1 MLKKSLNYVVGYW
14 LIVLYLLGIY
24 TSVHLYSGEQLLV
37 PVFVAGIAGFL
48 LLIKNHKRIRVRH
61 VKAIG
66 LIVTIAWLSVLFKG
80 TDAFF
85 IERVKGGIQMTY
97 SILLAYGFFLEV
109 SKWKKEQA
117 AKLFY
122 YACLLIIIGCAL
134 ENYTSFKSLSD
145 NFRYAVFHSGIY
157 EALDRDIA
165 FFGGE
170 RPKLFTSEPSHV
182 SKFLLFSI
190 TLWLVLS
197 LKKRKFY
204 IKAILVSLTAAFVT
218 GSPSLVLLIPISLI
232 IAVYLE
238 GNGFYPFLKRMS
250 IRKFLLYFVFMLLML
265 GSLTVAVT
273 TVLSGR
279 LTAMIEGEGSTI
291 IRVVAPP
298 LITFDVLKEYPMWGA
313 GITGKEMV
321 ADKVFYRLTDDF
333 GLTYITDIE
342 WATNMVTNA
351 FWLHWIYLGLFGG
364 ILMVWAIYRLMKVL
378 GVKHYLYCLFLI
390 LIFSQTMGGYVGA
403 RTWMIL
409 FGIFLTSV
417 LIRNEHE
424 ISSHFVSGNP
434 LRSRNN

>member
-1 MLKKSLNYVVGYW
+1 MLKKSFNHIVGYW

-24 TSVHLYSGEQLLV
+24 TSVHIYSGGRLLV

-61 VKAIG
+61 VKAII
-66 LIVTIAWLSVLFKG
+66 LIVAIVWLSVLFKG
-80 TDAFF
+80 VDAFF
-85 IERVKGGIQMTY
+85 IERVKGGIQITY
-97 SILLAYGFFLEV
+97 SILLAYGFFLEI
-109 SKWKKEQA
+109 SRWKKEQV

-122 YACLLIIIGCAL
+122 YASLLIIIGCAL
-134 ENYTSFKSLSD
+134 ENYTPFKILSD

-157 EALDRDIA
+157 DALDRDIG
-165 FFGGE
+165 FFGRE

-190 TLWLVLS
+190 TLWLALS
-197 LKKRKFY
+197 LKNRKFY
-204 IKAILVSLTAAFVT
+204 IKAILVSLAAAFVT
-218 GSPSLVLLIPISLI
+218 GSPSLVLIVPISLI

-238 GNGFYPFLKRMS
+238 GNGLYPFLKRMS
-250 IRKFLLYFVFMLLML
+250 IGKFLSYFVVILLML
-265 GSLTVAVT
+265 GTLTVAVT

-279 LTAMIEGEGSTI
+279 LTAMIEEEGSII

-298 LITFDVLKEYPMWGA
+298 LITFDVLQEYPMWGA

-321 ADKVFYRLTDDF
+321 ADKIFYRLTDDF
-333 GLTYITDIE
+333 GLTYITEIE

-364 ILMVWAIYRLMKVL
+364 ILMGWAIYLLMKVL

-390 LIFSQTMGGYVGA
+390 LIFSQTMGGYVGPK
-403 RTWMIL
+403 TWTII
-409 FGIFLTSV
+409 FGIVLTSI
-417 LIRNEHE
+417 LMSKE
-424 ISSHFVSGNP
+424 
-434 LRSRNN
+434 LRYGTFKE

>member
-1 MLKKSLNYVVGYW
+1 VLKKSLNHIVGYW

-24 TSVHLYSGEQLLV
+24 TSVHLYSGERLLV
-37 PVFVAGIAGFL
+37 PVFVAGIAAFL
-48 LLIKNHKRIRVRH
+48 LLIKNYKRIRVGH
-61 VKAIG
+61 VKAIS
-66 LIVTIAWLSVLFKG
+66 LIVAIVWLSVLFKG
-80 TDAFF
+80 VDAFF
-85 IERVKGGIQMTY
+85 IERVKGGIQITY

-109 SKWKKEQA
+109 SRWKKEQA

-134 ENYTSFKSLSD
+134 ENYTPFKSLSD

-190 TLWLVLS
+190 TLWLALS
-197 LKKRKFY
+197 LKNRKFY
-204 IKAILVSLTAAFVT
+204 IKAILVSLAAAFVT
-218 GSPSLVLLIPISLI
+218 GSPSLVLLVPISLI
-232 IAVYLE
+232 IAVLLE
-238 GNGFYPFLKRMS
+238 GNGLSHFLKRMT

-265 GSLTVAVT
+265 GTLTVAVT

-279 LTAMIEGEGSTI
+279 ITAMIEGEGSTI
-291 IRVVAPP
+291 VRIVAPP

-321 ADKVFYRLTDDF
+321 ADKVFYRLTNDF

-342 WATNMVTNA
+342 QATNMVTNA

-364 ILMVWAIYRLMKVL
+364 ILMIWAIYRLMKVF
-378 GVKHYLYCLFLI
+378 GVRHYLYCFLLFA
-390 LIFSQTMGGYVGA
+390 IFGQTMGGYVGLKVW
-403 RTWMIL
+403 TII
-409 FGIFLTSV
+409 FGILLTSV
-417 LIRNEHE
+417 FTTHNQKL
-424 ISSHFVSGNP
+424 SQQ
-434 LRSRNN
+434 

>member
-1 MLKKSLNYVVGYW
+1 MLKKSLNHIVGYW

-24 TSVHLYSGEQLLV
+24 TSVHLYSGERLLV
-37 PVFVAGIAGFL
+37 PVFVAGIAAFL
-48 LLIKNHKRIRVRH
+48 LLIKNYKRIRVGH
-61 VKAIG
+61 VKAIS
-66 LIVTIAWLSVLFKG
+66 LIVAIVWLSVLFKG
-80 TDAFF
+80 VDAFF
-85 IERVKGGIQMTY
+85 IERVKGGIQITY

-109 SKWKKEQA
+109 SRWKKEQA

-134 ENYTSFKSLSD
+134 ENYTPFKSLSD

-190 TLWLVLS
+190 TLWLALS
-197 LKKRKFY
+197 LKNRKFY
-204 IKAILVSLTAAFVT
+204 IKAILVSLAAAFVT
-218 GSPSLVLLIPISLI
+218 GSPSLVLLVPISLI
-232 IAVYLE
+232 IAVLLE
-238 GNGFYPFLKRMS
+238 GNGLSHFLKRMT

-265 GSLTVAVT
+265 GTLTVAVT

-279 LTAMIEGEGSTI
+279 ITAMIEGEGSTI
-291 IRVVAPP
+291 VRIVAPP

-321 ADKVFYRLTDDF
+321 ADKVFYRLTNDF

-342 WATNMVTNA
+342 QATNMVTNA

-364 ILMVWAIYRLMKVL
+364 ILMIWAIYRLMKVF
-378 GVKHYLYCLFLI
+378 GVRHYLYCFLLFA
-390 LIFSQTMGGYVGA
+390 IFGQTMGGYVGLKVW
-403 RTWMIL
+403 TII
-409 FGIFLTSV
+409 FGILLTSV
-417 LIRNEHE
+417 FTTHNQKL
-424 ISSHFVSGNP
+424 SQQ
-434 LRSRNN
+434 